1 MDLEARHGG
10 NREISL
16 QRTARSGKGRLRTEF
31 LTRKIKLPS
40 SEIGN
45 ALLLKVLRMLISYL
59 TVVKHQ
65 P

>member
-1 MDLEARHGG
+1 MDLETRHRG

-40 SEIGN
+40 SEKSHT
-45 ALLLKVLRMLISYL
+45 LKEKNKIDL
-59 TVVKHQ
+59 
-65 P
+65 